1 MPSLH
6 TWNIK
11 KKFILFSDYNSFI
24 HKQVLDVIN
33 NLYQKQ
39 DDWVAVVYDNESY
52 PGVVAEVSWILSCIT
67 NKLSCF

>member
-11 KKFILFSDYNSFI
+11 KNFILFSDYNSFI

-39 DDWVAVVYDNESY
+39 DDWVAVVYDNESR
-52 PGVVAEVSWILSCIT
+52 PGVVAEVSWILSYIT